1 MSVIDSLPN
10 NNCKER
16 DDILFGAINSS
27 EYKFAEITSTYNN
40 NSAIV
45 RVFEDALK
53 IDGVRINVGAK
64 LEQQIADQL
73 GCLLMTAKI
82 SDLRYKQAKTII
94 KPHTRWDKTGGKL
107 MSTTEWMKWHSD
119 KIQEDLDK
127 KLEHGIIAT
136 VGKHWIIDKK
146 LDNPHIPRQAINY
159 GWHYIGN
166 LAGVPKDLPVLYKEM
181 PGVKMIQSRGDHHD
195 SSHTDYSQVCVLV
208 ARECVVNGKAMD
220 LVDVLKDKELS
231 YLASHEGPL
240 TVWRQPEVPEPNYI
254 FIV

>member
-27 EYKFAEITSTYNN
+27 EYKFAEITSTYND
-40 NSAIV
+40 NSAIF

-53 IDGVRINVGAK
+53 IDGVRINVSAK

-82 SDLRYKQAKTII
+82 ADLRYKQAKTII
-94 KPHTRWDKTGGKL
+94 KPHTRWDQTGGKL
-107 MSTTEWMKWHSD
+107 MSTTEWMKWHSS

-127 KLEHGIIAT
+127 IKYREHGIIAS

-146 LDNPHIPRQAINY
+146 LDN
-159 GWHYIGN
+159 
-166 LAGVPKDLPVLYKEM
+166 
-181 PGVKMIQSRGDHHD
+181 
-195 SSHTDYSQVCVLV
+195 
-208 ARECVVNGKAMD
+208 
-220 LVDVLKDKELS
+220 
-231 YLASHEGPL
+231 
-240 TVWRQPEVPEPNYI
+240 
-254 FIV
+254 